1 MMTVK
6 QVSQLTGV
14 SVRTLQ
20 FYDRIGLFK
29 PAATTEAGYRLY
41 EESSLEELQQILFFK
56 ELDFTLKEIKAI
68 LEAPQ
73 FDSTAV
79 YRKQRE
85 LLRIKRD
92 RLNALLE
99 LLDRLIKGE
108 KCMEFK
114 DFDENVYFT
123 MLENFKKTHTEN
135 IIDQLGSIENYNAL
149 LSELKA
155 QGEQL
160 VEKAVQEY
168 GSLEKYAEAMK
179 EHTQA
184 FLENGP
190 SVSQE
195 EAKELA
201 DQTDA
206 LTRQLTEDLTLNAA
220 SPEVQEKLKK
230 LIVFTENTGGPGS
243 TDRHYWSFLADAY
256 LSNPSFQETADRK
269 YGSGAA
275 RFISKALKTYLD
287 NC

>member
-1 MMTVK
+1 
-6 QVSQLTGV
+6 
-14 SVRTLQ
+14 
-20 FYDRIGLFK
+20 
-29 PAATTEAGYRLY
+29 
-41 EESSLEELQQILFFK
+41 
-56 ELDFTLKEIKAI
+56 
-68 LEAPQ
+68 
-73 FDSTAV
+73 
-79 YRKQRE
+79 
-85 LLRIKRD
+85 
-92 RLNALLE
+92 
-99 LLDRLIKGE
+99 
-108 KCMEFK
+108 MEFK

-206 LTRQLTEDLTLNAA
+206 LTRQLKMCIRDSL
-220 SPEVQEKLKK
+220 
-230 LIVFTENTGGPGS
+230 
-243 TDRHYWSFLADAY
+243 R
-256 LSNPSFQETADRK
+256 ADRRTHAGIPGVRAGFFRPFPYPAHSRPPHPGGK
-269 YGSGAA
+269 NLLSGKHKRSVRPVPVKGQPVPHLSAA
-275 RFISKALKTYLD
+275 HPRAGRHMRRTQLFSLPPSHQTCG
-287 NC
+287 NRCV

>member
-1 MMTVK
+1 M
-6 QVSQLTGV
+6 
-14 SVRTLQ
+14 
-20 FYDRIGLFK
+20 
-29 PAATTEAGYRLY
+29 
-41 EESSLEELQQILFFK
+41 
-56 ELDFTLKEIKAI
+56 
-68 LEAPQ
+68 
-73 FDSTAV
+73 
-79 YRKQRE
+79 
-85 LLRIKRD
+85 
-92 RLNALLE
+92 
-99 LLDRLIKGE
+99 
-108 KCMEFK
+108 
-114 DFDENVYFT
+114 
-123 MLENFKKTHTEN
+123 
-135 IIDQLGSIENYNAL
+135 GSIENYNAL

-275 RFISKALKTYLD
+275 RFIGKALKTYLD